1 MPKRKTEEA
10 QPEHNGIHK
19 HKKLRTHQSSS
30 AENATA
36 SLAQG
41 DEKETPLESS
51 AQKDHKEAKAAR
63 KQARKIARQQRRD
76 EDARAGRTQ
85 NRSSTADGDVPAPVH
100 ASEALKWKKA
110 EKRRRKEV
118 MKPRGIDRSVYKS
131 DETPSWTVSKPVGGQ
146 MLDLDPLFSP
156 KEDYL
161 LIAFGSSIHVY
172 STATSLMVRKLR
184 VGGSDRIGSFAFS
197 SADPNHLYV
206 GTNEGVVQVW
216 DWLQGQK
223 LHFWFTKCRIYAIA
237 TSNHV
242 DADESSEIVYTID
255 RKGAGGPWRISAH
268 RLRSGSE
275 ADQSEV
281 VTLRKSQEPITAF
294 KVVENGK
301 CIIATSGSVLTL
313 GTTDFPAQ
321 APLGG
326 LSYTWRDIECPEWIS
341 CFDVRIV
348 HEEKSSTNKQSG
360 KDSRIGRLDIV
371 IGGLKGS
378 LHVYDDLLRNLVRRE
393 RKSDKEMLG
402 DLTSRR
408 KHWHRNA
415 VLTVKWSRDGNYIIS
430 GGLETVLLIWQLETG
445 SHSTLPHLGAALE
458 GLVVS
463 PSGSSYAIRL
473 ADNSAMILSTAELK
487 PTFSVA
493 GIQLRADDRDRLQLP
508 HVANVD
514 TPNKRMV
521 PSREQNLLAIGG
533 PSGLLCAIPST
544 TSSRIPSTLP
554 QNASYLQTYDV
565 LSAQQLAKQALTR
578 TKATDLNVGPESNT
592 IEEPNVVLMRIS
604 SGGDWLATVDEW
616 MPPKRDLALVIHSDE
631 QAIVERQGRREIHLK
646 FWSWDPERKLYEL
659 VSRIDDPHAS
669 QSGVADEHNRVFDLV
684 ANPSSSIFATVGGD
698 GLVRVWTAHVRIRDG
713 STVKDKKGGSL
724 TDWRCDA
731 TISIDIR
738 ALSPQSYTSAK
749 LAYSTD
755 GSCIAV
761 AYTLASSPWT
771 VHIVDPYLGTA
782 RSGPYGPFTGP
793 LYGLGIV
800 DRYLIVLSDQLRVW
814 NLVTQRLAYGF
825 TLAPQQPH
833 SGEQYSFKHLAV
845 DAERGTFAVALPD
858 IDESVPDPHGA
869 ILYSKV
875 TIFEPTNPA
884 PIFVGTIPRTV
895 TALTRS
901 HRPPGYVV
909 VNSAAEIRTFTPRQT
924 RPQSGM
930 ALPTPPETQSRGLKD
945 IYGDPNSVNGTV
957 DVEVQKPRT
966 DILANLSALSV
977 EPRVDEPDAVVVPP
991 EKLAATL
998 DAGPGYA
1005 MPPVSELFERVARL
1019 FAGNREP

>member
-10 QPEHNGIHK
+10 QPEHNGIREN
-19 HKKLRTHQSSS
+19 KKLRTHESNSTGNT
-30 AENATA
+30 AA

-41 DEKETPLESS
+41 NEKETPFESS
-51 AQKDHKEAKAAR
+51 ARKDYKEAKAAR
-63 KQARKIARQQRRD
+63 KQAKKVARQQRRD
-76 EDARAGRTQ
+76 EDARAGRT
-85 NRSSTADGDVPAPVH
+85 TGGDVSAPVH
-100 ASEALKWKKA
+100 ASEALDWKKA
-110 EKRRRKEV
+110 KKRRRKEEA
-118 MKPRGIDRSVYKS
+118 KSRGIEQSVHKS
-131 DETPSWTVSKPVGGQ
+131 DKTPSWIVSEPVGGQ

-161 LIAFGSSIHVY
+161 LIAFGNLILVY
-172 STATSLMVRKLR
+172 STATSLLVRKLH
-184 VGGSDRIGSFAFS
+184 VGRSDRISTFVFS

-206 GTNEGVVQVW
+206 GTKEGVIQIW
-216 DWLQGQK
+216 DWLEGRK
-223 LHFWFTKCRIYAIA
+223 LHFWFTKCRIFAIA
-237 TSNHV
+237 ASSQV
-242 DADESSEIVYTID
+242 DADESSELVYTID

-294 KVVENGK
+294 KVVEHGK

-313 GTTDFPAQ
+313 GTSDVPAQ
-321 APLGG
+321 APLGNV
-326 LSYTWRDIECPEWIS
+326 SYTWRDIECPEWIS

-348 HEEKSSTNKQSG
+348 HGEESPTKKQSG
-360 KDSRIGRLDIV
+360 KDLRIGRIDIV

-378 LHVYDDLLRNLVRRE
+378 LHVYDNLLRNLIRRE

-402 DLTSRR
+402 DLTSRQ

-493 GIQLRADDRDRLQLP
+493 GIQLRADDHDRLQLP
-508 HVANVD
+508 HVGNVD
-514 TPNKRMV
+514 APNQKKIQR
-521 PSREQNLLAIGG
+521 REQNYLAIGA
-533 PSGLLCAIPST
+533 PSGLLCAVPST

-554 QNASYLQTYDV
+554 QSVSYLQTYDV
-565 LSAQQLAKQALTR
+565 LSAQQLSRQALTR
-578 TKATDLNVGPESNT
+578 SKATDLNVGPESNT
-592 IEEPNVVLMRIS
+592 IEEPNVVLMRIK

-616 MPPKRDLALVIHSDE
+616 MPPKRDLASFIHSDE
-631 QAIVERQGRREIHLK
+631 QAITERQSRREIHLK
-646 FWSWDPERKLYEL
+646 FWSWDHERKLFEL

-669 QSGVADEHNRVFDLV
+669 QSGVADEDNRVFDLV
-684 ANPSSSIFATVGGD
+684 ANPSSLTFATVGGD
-698 GLVRVWTAHVRIRDG
+698 GLVRVWTAHARFRDG
-713 STVKDKKGGSL
+713 STVKNKQGGPL
-724 TDWRCDA
+724 TDWRCNA

-738 ALSPQSYTSAK
+738 ALAPQLYTGAK
-749 LAYSTD
+749 LAYSKD

-761 AYTLASSPWT
+761 ACTLASSPWT
-771 VHIVDPYLGTA
+771 IHIIDPYLGAA

-793 LYGLGIV
+793 LYGLGII
-800 DRYLIVLSDQLRVW
+800 DRYLILLSDQLRVW

-825 TLAPQQPH
+825 TLAPHQPRH
-833 SGEQYSFKHLAV
+833 SGEQDDLKHLTV
-845 DAERGTFAVALPD
+845 DAERGTFAVAFPD
-858 IDESVPDPHGA
+858 VDESVPDPHGVT
-869 ILYSKV
+869 LYSKV
-875 TIFEPTNPA
+875 IIFEPTSPA
-884 PIFVGTIPRTV
+884 PVFVATVPRTV
-895 TALTRS
+895 TVLTKS
-901 HRPPGYVV
+901 YRPPGYVV

-924 RPQSGM
+924 RPQSSM
-930 ALPTPPETQSRGLKD
+930 ALPTPPETPSRGLQN
-945 IYGDPNSVNGTV
+945 IYGVPNSAKGTI
-957 DVEVQKPRT
+957 DEETQKPRS
-966 DILANLSALSV
+966 DFLVNLSTLSV
-977 EPRVDEPDAVVVPP
+977 EPRIDEYDAVVVRP
-991 EKLAATL
+991 EELAAAL
-998 DAGPGYA
+998 DAGPGNA